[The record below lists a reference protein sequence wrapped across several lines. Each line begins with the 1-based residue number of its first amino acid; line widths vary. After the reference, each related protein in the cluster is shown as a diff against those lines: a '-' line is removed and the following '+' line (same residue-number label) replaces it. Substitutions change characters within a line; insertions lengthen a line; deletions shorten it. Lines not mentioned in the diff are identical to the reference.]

1 MSKETQEALLLG
13 LIVDQ
18 VRLRVKQWVAY
29 TGEHQRVSFAELE
42 QEALRL
48 SRGVFTPLLAKA
60 MEERRGEVEVG
71 YRCRGCGER
80 PSNKG
85 QQERSQETLIGPL
98 HWQRSYYYCE
108 RCRQGCHP
116 LDESL
121 GMERGQ
127 FSEGVQ
133 NEVSRAAAKECFV
146 PAAQEFARQTQVS
159 ISGRTVERIAE
170 KRGAALAAS
179 LQEEEVGVFEHGAEV
194 PWEKGSSAGKECRAV
209 ALDATTAHFQDGWH
223 EVKVG
228 VVFRPEVRENSEG
241 QREVHCTAPS
251 YVVDV
256 VSMDQLARKLYV
268 EACKRGLKA
277 DQQLTIC
284 LGDGAPTNWKQFATH
299 FPQRVE
305 ILDWYHAMEH
315 VWAVAHDVYGQ
326 GSAQAQSWA
335 TAQENLLWNGR
346 TAELLIALQ
355 DLAQQY
361 PAVQPQI
368 HYFQANQARMRYDQ
382 YRASGYPIG
391 SGPVESACKRLVG
404 RRLKPTG
411 MRWSPQGAEAILHLR
426 AALLSDRWDEAWA
439 RTRPSPKLA

>member
-1 MSKETQEALLLG
+1 MSKQAQEALLLG
-13 LIVDQ
+13 LIMNE
-18 VRLRVKQWVAY
+18 LGPRVKRWVAY
-29 TGEHQRVSFAELE
+29 TGEHKGASFAELE

-48 SRGVFTPLLAKA
+48 SRGVFVPLLAKA
-60 MEERRGEVEVG
+60 LEQRCGDVEVG
-71 YRCRGCGER
+71 YCCEGCGGTLA
-80 PSNKG
+80 NKG
-85 QQERSQETLIGPL
+85 RQERSQETLIGRVS
-98 HWQRSYYYCE
+98 WRRSYYYCA
-108 RCRQGCHP
+108 RCRQGHYP

-121 GMERGQ
+121 GMERGE

-146 PAAQEFARQTQVS
+146 PAAREFTRQTQVS

-179 LQEEEVGVFEHGAEV
+179 LHEEEAGVFERGEEV
-194 PWEKGSSAGKECRAV
+194 RLEEGSSAGEGCRAV

-228 VVFRPEVRENSEG
+228 VVFRPEVRENGKG
-241 QREVHCTAPS
+241 QKEVHCIAPS

-256 VSMDQLARKLYV
+256 GSMDQLGRKVYV
-268 EACKRGLKA
+268 EACKRGVRA
-277 DQQLTIC
+277 DQELTIC
-284 LGDGAPTNWKQFATH
+284 LGDGALTNWKQFATH

-315 VWAVAHDVYGQ
+315 VWAAAHDAYGE
-326 GSAQAQSWA
+326 GSPQAQSWA
-335 TAQENLLWNGR
+335 DAQENLLWNGR

-355 DLAQQY
+355 TMAQLY
-361 PAVQPQI
+361 PTIQAQV
-368 HYFQANQARMRYDQ
+368 HYFRSNQTRMRYDQ

-411 MRWSPQGAEAILHLR
+411 MRWSPEGAQAILHLR
-426 AALLSDRWDEAWA
+426 AALLSERWDEAWA
-439 RTRPSPKLA
+439 RTRSSPKLA